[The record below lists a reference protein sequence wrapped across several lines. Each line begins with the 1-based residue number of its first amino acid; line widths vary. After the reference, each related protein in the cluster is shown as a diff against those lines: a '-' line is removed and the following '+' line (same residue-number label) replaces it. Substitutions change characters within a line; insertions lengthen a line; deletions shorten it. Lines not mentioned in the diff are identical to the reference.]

1 MKEGYKE
8 ITLLQQR
15 EIEARVLA
23 PLIRA
28 FCREFGD
35 ERALDVVSR
44 TIKEVARESG
54 RAVAAAHGGGLAS
67 LKENCVKKF
76 NEGGALTVVPRRDD
90 DECCAFDVTRCK
102 FAELYKELGCADI
115 GAVLSC
121 ERDAAFLEGFDGSLE
136 FVRSETLMNGDA
148 RCDFCYRK
156 REVK

>member
-8 ITLLQQR
+8 ITMLQQR

-28 FCREFGD
+28 FCREFGE
-35 ERALDVVSR
+35 ERALETAR
-44 TIKEVARESG
+44 RAIRETARESG
-54 RAVAAAHGGGLAS
+54 RAVSAAHGGGLES
-67 LKENCVKKF
+67 LKKNCVEKF
-76 NEGGALTVVPRRDD
+76 NEGGALTVTPRRDD

-102 FAELYKELGCADI
+102 FAELYKELGCADL

-121 ERDAAFLEGFDGSLE
+121 ERDAAFLEGFDESLE
-136 FVRSETLMNGDA
+136 LVRSETLMEGGA

-156 REVK
+156 RGA